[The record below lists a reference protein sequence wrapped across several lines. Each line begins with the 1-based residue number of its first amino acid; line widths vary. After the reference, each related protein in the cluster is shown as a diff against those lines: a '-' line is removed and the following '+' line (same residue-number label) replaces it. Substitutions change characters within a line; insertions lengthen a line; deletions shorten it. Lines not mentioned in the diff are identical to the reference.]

1 MKDSGETSIIPEVD
15 HSIKWKFHA
24 WGVTYCLDCWM
35 LTWVWSQFYPE
46 DISAGMLQ
54 LGLPEAARIKCI
66 KISIL
71 WTLQHTTQLRVID
84 DPTAPLA
91 YQIFYSIQPGVP
103 LILLHDCRNTPAPL
117 LLQFVFFAWQLS
129 TINYWEAGSVRYNPL
144 TPKSVLDL
152 ISPHK
157 INPESN
163 IEVTRINDH

>member
-1 MKDSGETSIIPEVD
+1 MMNKKRRSVIILQNGNVLVLILWKTLVKQVSFLKLIIASNGNFMYGGE
-15 HSIKWKFHA
+15 
-24 WGVTYCLDCWM
+24 TYCLDCWM

-117 LLQFVFFAWQLS
+117 LLQFVFFARQLS

-144 TPKSVLDL
+144 TPKSV
-152 ISPHK
+152 
-157 INPESN
+157 
-163 IEVTRINDH
+163 